1 MGRNAHA
8 NGAGVLI
15 RAEKTSIHAGDAIR
29 DVLIEL
35 AFLVV
40 YGAGV
45 FGSIVVNLI
54 MHSSIIIGLWPTF

>member
-35 AFLVV
+35 LFSSFLELEFRLDSCKFNK
-40 YGAGV
+40 A
-45 FGSIVVNLI
+45 
-54 MHSSIIIGLWPTF
+54 